1 VYGSELMTNIRRS
14 ALALAILGLLEDGP
28 LHPYGMQQLI
38 KRWHKDEVINVGQRA
53 TLYKVINRLRDAG
66 LIRPSGTTRDHLY
79 PERTSYELTD
89 AGRATR
95 QQWMAEVL
103 STPRNEFPE
112 FPAGLSFIPL
122 LTPESVQELLRARRE
137 HLMRRL
143 AERDALIASAGFP
156 LPRATMLE
164 TEYLHA
170 TTEAEIRWLDS
181 VLAGLDDGSISW
193 SSREMREAD
202 ARLQA

>member
-1 VYGSELMTNIRRS
+1 MTTIRRS

-38 KRWHKDEVINVGQRA
+38 KRWRKDEVINVGQRA
-53 TLYKVINRLRDAG
+53 TLYKVINRLSDAG
-66 LIRPSGTTRDHLY
+66 LIKPSGTTREHAY
-79 PERTSYELTD
+79 PERTSYELTG
-89 AGRATR
+89 AGRAMR

-122 LTPESVQELLRARRE
+122 LTPESTRELLTTRRE
-137 HLMRRL
+137 LLVKRL
-143 AERDALIASAGFP
+143 DERDALIASVGFP

-181 VLAGLDDGSISW
+181 VLTGLDDGSISW
-193 SSREMREAD
+193 SPREMRKAA
-202 ARLQA
+202 ARLGDG

>member
-1 VYGSELMTNIRRS
+1 MFREVMTNVRRS

-53 TLYKVINRLRDAG
+53 TLYKVISRLSDAS
-66 LIRPSGTTRDHLY
+66 LIKPSGITRDHLY

-89 AGRATR
+89 VGRATR
-95 QQWMAEVL
+95 QQWMVDVL

-122 LTPESVQELLRARRE
+122 VTPESAHELLTARRQ
-137 HLMRRL
+137 HLAQRL
-143 AERDALIASAGFP
+143 SERDALIASAGFP

-164 TEYLHA
+164 TEYLRA

-193 SSREMREAD
+193 SPREMREA
-202 ARLQA
+202 AAKLEV

>member
-1 VYGSELMTNIRRS
+1 MFLNVMTNVRRS

-53 TLYKVINRLRDAG
+53 TLYKVINRLSEAG
-66 LIRPSGTTRDHLY
+66 LIKPSGITRDHLY

-122 LTPESVQELLRARRE
+122 LTPESAHQLLTARRQ
-137 HLMRRL
+137 LLAQRL
-143 AERDALIASAGFP
+143 SERDELIASAGFP

-193 SSREMREAD
+193 SPREMREAD
-202 ARLQA
+202 AKLQV